1 MKKGMKSLFCILPT
15 VLLVVF
21 AFSLVLFAGEN
32 ADGSALKGSFVDPIL
47 PPDPFFTT
55 TQPEPPTTPSNPTTT
70 EPFTPTTTETEQP
83 PTEPEPPLPQLAKGD
98 VNGDGKVD
106 IADAMLVFYHV
117 AQKERLTAAALDVAD
132 IDGNDDVDIADAM
145 TVFYS
150 VAFGGEDDHCHIFED
165 TRIPATCTE
174 TGTLTRKCIVCE
186 KAHVRVLAVIPH
198 SYRTEKLEPT
208 CETDGY
214 IRKICENCGKT
225 EETVL
230 PATGHNIKTEEKA
243 PTCEADGYIRK
254 ICETCRKTE
263 ETVLPAT
270 GHNIKTEEK
279 APTCEADGYIR
290 KICENCGKTEETVLP
305 ATGHSIK
312 TEEKA
317 PTCEEDGYNREYC
330 EKCGFEKRKTLK
342 AHHKWERGQIIS
354 EPTEKGEGR
363 AEFACSVCGKKKT
376 DDVPRLR
383 GKAGIFKYY
392 SQWEDRWCNA
402 RFGNYTMGRNGCAP
416 TSVAMALSYI
426 GINVTPIE
434 VATWLYDNTEEF
446 CKTFSGSSGS
456 AIRLAA
462 EHYGATTL
470 NIFEYEDLLS
480 ALEND
485 GVVCIA
491 VGEGLLCN
499 KGTHCVFLYGY
510 DAESG
515 NVKVADPWTSARN
528 GSYDL
533 AEIWAERST
542 SPVDMREDGC
552 VAYGIR

>member
-32 ADGSALKGSFVDPIL
+32 ADGSALKGSFVDPTL

-55 TQPEPPTTPSNPTTT
+55 TQSEPPTTPSNPTTT

-106 IADAMLVFYHV
+106 IADAMFVFYHV
-117 AQKERLTAAALDVAD
+117 AQKERLTAAALDAAD
-132 IDGNDDVDIADAM
+132 IDGNGDVDIADAM

-254 ICETCRKTE
+254 ICETCGKTE

-270 GHNIKTEEK
+270 GHN
-279 APTCEADGYIR
+279 
-290 KICENCGKTEETVLP
+290 
-305 ATGHSIK
+305 IK

-491 VGEGLLCN
+491 VGKGLLCN

-515 NVKVADPWTSARN
+515 KVNAADPWTSARN

-533 AEIWAERST
+533 SEIWAERST

>member
-1 MKKGMKSLFCILPT
+1 MKSLFCILPT

-32 ADGSALKGSFVDPIL
+32 ADGSALKGSLVDPTL

-55 TQPEPPTTPSNPTTT
+55 TQPEPPTTPPNPTT
-70 EPFTPTTTETEQP
+70 EPFTPTTTETEQST
-83 PTEPEPPLPQLAKGD
+83 TEPDPPLPQLAKGD
-98 VNGDGKVD
+98 ADGNGKVD

-117 AQKERLTAAALDVAD
+117 AQKERLTAAALGSAD
-132 IDGNDDVDIADAM
+132 IDGNGDVDIADAM

-150 VAFGGEDDHCHIFED
+150 VAFGGESDHCHIFVD
-165 TRIPATCTE
+165 VRIPATCTE

-214 IRKICENCGKT
+214 IRKICETCGKT
-225 EETVL
+225 EETIL
-230 PATGHNIKTEEKA
+230 PATGHK
-243 PTCEADGYIRK
+243 
-254 ICETCRKTE
+254 
-263 ETVLPAT
+263 
-270 GHNIKTEEK
+270 IKTEEK

-305 ATGHSIK
+305 ATGHSIKTEEKAPTCEADGYIRKICENCGKTEETVLPATGHNIK

-491 VGEGLLCN
+491 VGKGLLCN

-515 NVKVADPWTSARN
+515 KVNAADPWTSARN

-533 AEIWAERST
+533 SEIWAERST

>member
-32 ADGSALKGSFVDPIL
+32 ADGSAPKGSFVDPTL

-70 EPFTPTTTETEQP
+70 EPFTPTTTESEP
-83 PTEPEPPLPQLAKGD
+83 PTTEPEPPLPQLAKGD

-117 AQKERLTAAALDVAD
+117 AQKERLTAAALYAAD
-132 IDGNDDVDIADAM
+132 IDGNVDVDIADAM

-150 VAFGGEDDHCHIFED
+150 VAFGGESDHCHIFEEV
-165 TRIPATCTE
+165 RIPAICTE
-174 TGTLTRKCIVCE
+174 TGTSTKKCTVCKKE
-186 KAHVRVLAVIPH
+186 NVRTLAVVPH
-198 SYRTEKLEPT
+198 SYRTEKLVPT
-208 CETDGY
+208 CDADGY
-214 IRKICENCGKT
+214 IRKICDTCGKT
-225 EETVL
+225 EETIL

-254 ICETCRKTE
+254 ICETC
-263 ETVLPAT
+263 
-270 GHNIKTEEK
+270 
-279 APTCEADGYIR
+279 
-290 KICENCGKTEETVLP
+290 GKPEETVLP

-317 PTCEEDGYNREYC
+317 PTCEADGYNREYC

-515 NVKVADPWTSARN
+515 NVKAADPWTSARN

-533 AEIWAERST
+533 SEIWAERST

>member
-1 MKKGMKSLFCILPT
+1 M
-15 VLLVVF
+15 
-21 AFSLVLFAGEN
+21 
-32 ADGSALKGSFVDPIL
+32 
-47 PPDPFFTT
+47 
-55 TQPEPPTTPSNPTTT
+55 
-70 EPFTPTTTETEQP
+70 
-83 PTEPEPPLPQLAKGD
+83 
-98 VNGDGKVD
+98 
-106 IADAMLVFYHV
+106 
-117 AQKERLTAAALDVAD
+117 
-132 IDGNDDVDIADAM
+132 
-145 TVFYS
+145 
-150 VAFGGEDDHCHIFED
+150 
-165 TRIPATCTE
+165 
-174 TGTLTRKCIVCE
+174 
-186 KAHVRVLAVIPH
+186 
-198 SYRTEKLEPT
+198 
-208 CETDGY
+208 
-214 IRKICENCGKT
+214 
-225 EETVL
+225 
-230 PATGHNIKTEEKA
+230 
-243 PTCEADGYIRK
+243 
-254 ICETCRKTE
+254 
-263 ETVLPAT
+263 
-270 GHNIKTEEK
+270 
-279 APTCEADGYIR
+279 
-290 KICENCGKTEETVLP
+290 LP

-317 PTCEEDGYNREYC
+317 PTCEADGYNREYC

-491 VGEGLLCN
+491 VGKGLLCN

-515 NVKVADPWTSARN
+515 NVKAADPWTSARN

-533 AEIWAERST
+533 SEIWAERST

>member
-1 MKKGMKSLFCILPT
+1 MKSLFCILPT

-55 TQPEPPTTPSNPTTT
+55 TQSEPPTTPSNPTTT
-70 EPFTPTTTETEQP
+70 EPFTPTTTESEP
-83 PTEPEPPLPQLAKGD
+83 PTTEPEPPLPQLAKGD

-117 AQKERLTAAALDVAD
+117 AQKERLTAAALDAAD
-132 IDGNDDVDIADAM
+132 IDGNGDVDIADAM
-145 TVFYS
+145 AVFYS

-254 ICETCRKTE
+254 ICES
-263 ETVLPAT
+263 
-270 GHNIKTEEK
+270 
-279 APTCEADGYIR
+279 
-290 KICENCGKTEETVLP
+290 CGKTEETVLP
-305 ATGHSIK
+305 ATGHNIK

-491 VGEGLLCN
+491 VGKGLLCN

>member
-1 MKKGMKSLFCILPT
+1 MKSLFCILPT

-32 ADGSALKGSFVDPIL
+32 ADGSALKGSLVDPIL

-55 TQPEPPTTPSNPTTT
+55 TQPEPPTTPPNPTT
-70 EPFTPTTTETEQP
+70 EPFTPTTTESEP
-83 PTEPEPPLPQLAKGD
+83 PTTEPEPPLPQLAKGD

-117 AQKERLTAAALDVAD
+117 AQKERLTAAALDAAD
-132 IDGNDDVDIADAM
+132 IDGNGDVDIADAM

-150 VAFGGEDDHCHIFED
+150 VAFGGEGDHCHIFED

-186 KAHVRVLAVIPH
+186 KAHVRVLVVIPH

-225 EETVL
+225 EETIL

-254 ICETCRKTE
+254 ICENCGKTE

-305 ATGHSIK
+305 ATGHNIK

-491 VGEGLLCN
+491 VGKGLLCN

-510 DAESG
+510 DAASG
-515 NVKVADPWTSARN
+515 KVNAADPWTSARN

-533 AEIWAERST
+533 SEIWAERST

>member
-1 MKKGMKSLFCILPT
+1 MKSLFCILPT

-32 ADGSALKGSFVDPIL
+32 ADGSALKGSFVDPTL

-83 PTEPEPPLPQLAKGD
+83 TTEPEPPLPQLAKGD

-117 AQKERLTAAALDVAD
+117 AQKERLTAAALDAAD
-132 IDGNDDVDIADAM
+132 IDGNGDVDIADAM

-198 SYRTEKLEPT
+198 SYRTEKLEPI

-225 EETVL
+225 EET
-230 PATGHNIKTEEKA
+230 I
-243 PTCEADGYIRK
+243 
-254 ICETCRKTE
+254 
-263 ETVLPAT
+263 LPAT

-305 ATGHSIK
+305 ATGHNIK

>member
-1 MKKGMKSLFCILPT
+1 
-15 VLLVVF
+15 
-21 AFSLVLFAGEN
+21 
-32 ADGSALKGSFVDPIL
+32 
-47 PPDPFFTT
+47 
-55 TQPEPPTTPSNPTTT
+55 
-70 EPFTPTTTETEQP
+70 
-83 PTEPEPPLPQLAKGD
+83 
-98 VNGDGKVD
+98 
-106 IADAMLVFYHV
+106 
-117 AQKERLTAAALDVAD
+117 
-132 IDGNDDVDIADAM
+132 M

-150 VAFGGEDDHCHIFED
+150 VAFGGESDHCHIFED

-186 KAHVRVLAVIPH
+186 KAHVRVRAVIPH

-225 EETVL
+225 EET
-230 PATGHNIKTEEKA
+230 I
-243 PTCEADGYIRK
+243 
-254 ICETCRKTE
+254 
-263 ETVLPAT
+263 LPAT

-305 ATGHSIK
+305 ATGHNIK

-317 PTCEEDGYNREYC
+317 PTCEADGYNREYC

-402 RFGNYTMGRNGCAP
+402 RFG
-416 TSVAMALSYI
+416 
-426 GINVTPIE
+426 INVTPIE

-491 VGEGLLCN
+491 VGKGLLCN

>member
-1 MKKGMKSLFCILPT
+1 MKSLFCILPT

-32 ADGSALKGSFVDPIL
+32 ADGSALKGSFVDPTL

-70 EPFTPTTTETEQP
+70 EPFTPTTTESEP
-83 PTEPEPPLPQLAKGD
+83 PTTEPEPPLPQLAKGD

-117 AQKERLTAAALDVAD
+117 AQKERLAAAALDAAD
-132 IDGNDDVDIADAM
+132 IDGNGDVDIADAM

-186 KAHVRVLAVIPH
+186 KAHVRVLDVIPH
-198 SYRTEKLEPT
+198 SYRTEKLE
-208 CETDGY
+208 
-214 IRKICENCGKT
+214 
-225 EETVL
+225 
-230 PATGHNIKTEEKA
+230 
-243 PTCEADGYIRK
+243 
-254 ICETCRKTE
+254 
-263 ETVLPAT
+263 
-270 GHNIKTEEK
+270 
-279 APTCEADGYIR
+279 
-290 KICENCGKTEETVLP
+290 
-305 ATGHSIK
+305 
-312 TEEKA
+312 

-510 DAESG
+510 DADSG

-533 AEIWAERST
+533 SEIWAERST